1 MKNMTTTR
9 LFVIAGLMMS
19 FALVLLVSPFANPNP
34 DGLNRVAEDK
44 GFAGAETD
52 HTFGD
57 GPLADY
63 AVRGVDDDFVSKGL
77 SGVIGVLATFALG
90 LALFASL
97 PGRRRDRS
105 PAPAET
111 TNEDG

>member
-1 MKNMTTTR
+1 LRNIATTR
-9 LFVIAGLMMS
+9 LFVIAGLLMS
-19 FALVLLVSPFANPNP
+19 FALALLVSPYANPNP

-44 GFAGAETD
+44 GFAGSETD

-97 PGRRRDRS
+97 RPRRGDR
-105 PAPAET
+105 T
-111 TNEDG
+111 TTKEND

>member
-1 MKNMTTTR
+1 MTNTR
-9 LFVIAGLMMS
+9 LFVIAGLLMS

-34 DGLNRVAEDK
+34 DGLIRVAEDK
-44 GFAGAETD
+44 GFAEAETD

-57 GPLADY
+57 SPLADY
-63 AVRGVDDDFVSKGL
+63 AVSGVDDDFISKGL

-97 PGRRRDRS
+97 PGRRRDRV
-105 PAPAET
+105 PAPAGATE
-111 TNEDG
+111 EDD